1 MGIEIIITGAVGLVS
16 TIVSSWASWVFARK
30 KYNSEV
36 DSNLIHNMQEG
47 LEYYKQLSDDN
58 KARIKAVL
66 DENKQLFDENKQLRK
81 DLEELKSQMNKLAT
95 SICYDLSC
103 QLRKRE
109 YSTLNME
116 ENEEAK
122 PKTV

>member
-1 MGIEIIITGAVGLVS
+1 MNDILITGAIGLVS
-16 TIVSSWASWVFARK
+16 TIISSWASWVFARR

-66 DENKQLFDENKQLRK
+66 DENKQLFDDNKQLRK

-109 YSTLNME
+109 YSTLNIK
-116 ENEEAK
+116 ENEEANL
-122 PKTV
+122 KTI

>member
-16 TIVSSWASWVFARK
+16 TIVSSWASWVFARR

-66 DENKQLFDENKQLRK
+66 DENKQLFDDNKQLRK

-116 ENEEAK
+116 ENEEAN

>member
-1 MGIEIIITGAVGLVS
+1 MNDILITGAIGLVS
-16 TIVSSWASWVFARK
+16 TIVSSWASWVFARR

-66 DENKQLFDENKQLRK
+66 DENKQLFDDNKQLRK

-109 YSTLNME
+109 YSTLNIK
-116 ENEEAK
+116 ENEEANL
-122 PKTV
+122 KTI